1 MLVWGAVRVTKDL
14 FAKTFLQQQNR
25 EEKCSKTTKDGKMK
39 RKATVCEG
47 KVGEGGEYATIWSEE
62 GKKGKMQKNAQRK
75 QMANDTS
82 THTVTNARS
91 ASRTWAWLAVTPPFG
106 F

>member
-1 MLVWGAVRVTKDL
+1 M
-14 FAKTFLQQQNR
+14 QQTNQR
-25 EEKCSKTTKDGKMK
+25 CEMKQKTT
-39 RKATVCEG
+39 VEEG